1 MSAAPVS
8 PPSRAGGTSAAGTVD
23 AVRADRRHGR
33 SRALRVSI
41 VLAVLVLLVAA
52 VSLTLGAVAVSPA
65 DVLAAL
71 VGRADRLTSFVILEL
86 RLPRLVAGAL
96 VGACLGLSGAL
107 IQSVARNPLASP
119 DIIGIT
125 AAASATG
132 SVALIW
138 FGLTGLALS
147 GIVLAGTLFAA
158 AAIYLLAWRRGV
170 SGYRFVLVGIGIAAF
185 CAGIVSYVLTR
196 ADLSDVQQ
204 ALVWITGSLN
214 SVDPTS
220 LLVLGI
226 GTVLLVP
233 CALLIGR
240 PLGALSLGDDLAAG
254 LGVRPERTRLLVVAV
269 AVALA
274 ALAVAVAGPVSF
286 VAFLAAPIARRLLGR
301 GSLALIP
308 SALLGALI
316 LVVSDIVAQFALPGV
331 VLPVGVV
338 TGIVGAPYLLWLL
351 ARTNRIGRGG

>member
-1 MSAAPVS
+1 MSGRDAAPAVAS
-8 PPSRAGGTSAAGTVD
+8 EAVAQGEVIA
-23 AVRADRRHGR
+23 AVRHDRRTGR
-33 SRALRVSI
+33 SRLARVSAL
-41 VLAVLVLLVAA
+41 LALLLVIVAA
-52 VSLTLGAVAVSPA
+52 VSLTLGAASVAPL

-71 VGRADRLTSFVILEL
+71 AGRADRLTSFVILEL

-132 SVALIW
+132 SVALLW

-147 GIVLAGTLFAA
+147 AVVLGGTLAA
-158 AAIYLLAWRRGV
+158 AALIYVLAWRRGV
-170 SGYRFVLVGIGIAAF
+170 SGYRFVLVGIGVAAF
-185 CAGIVSYVLTR
+185 CGGLVSYVLTR
-196 ADLSDVQQ
+196 ADVRDVQQ

-214 SVDPTS
+214 AVDPAA
-220 LLVLGI
+220 LLVLAV
-226 GTVLLVP
+226 GTAVLVP
-233 CALLIGR
+233 CALVAGR
-240 PLGALSLGDDLAAG
+240 PLGALPLGDDLAAG
-254 LGVRPERTRLLVVAV
+254 LGVRPELTRLAVVAV

-274 ALAVAVAGPVSF
+274 AIAVAVAGPVSF
-286 VAFLAAPIARRLLGR
+286 VAFLAAPIARRLIGR
-301 GSLALIP
+301 GSLALMP

-316 LVVSDIVAQFALPGV
+316 LVVSDIAAQFAIPGV

-351 ARTNRIGRGG
+351 ARTNRVGRGG

>member
-1 MSAAPVS
+1 MSAGRTVKPD
-8 PPSRAGGTSAAGTVD
+8 AAVAADGVV
-23 AVRADRRHGR
+23 ARVRADRRHGQVL
-33 SRALRVSI
+33 ALRVSV
-41 VLAVLVLLVAA
+41 VLALIVVVVAA
-52 VSLTLGAVAVSPA
+52 VSLTLGAAAVAPA

-71 VGRADRLTSFVILEL
+71 VGRADRLTSFVILDL

-132 SVALIW
+132 SIALIW

-147 GIVLAGTLFAA
+147 GIVLAGTLAA
-158 AAIYLLAWRRGV
+158 AALIYVLAWRRGV

-185 CAGIVSYVLTR
+185 CSGIVSYVLTR

-214 SVDPTS
+214 AVDPAALT
-220 LLVLGI
+220 VLGI
-226 GTVLLVP
+226 GTVVLLP
-233 CALLIGR
+233 CALLVGR
-240 PLGALSLGDDLAAG
+240 PLGMLSLGDDLASG
-254 LGVRPERTRLLVVAV
+254 LGVRPERTRLLVVGV

-274 ALAVAVAGPVSF
+274 AIAVAVAGPISF
-286 VAFLAAPIARRLLGR
+286 VAFLAAPIARGLVGR

-316 LVVSDIVAQFALPGV
+316 VVVSDIAAQFALPGV

-338 TGIVGAPYLLWLL
+338 TGIIGAPYLLWLL

>member
-1 MSAAPVS
+1 MSARGALTAS
-8 PPSRAGGTSAAGTVD
+8 PTMTETLATV
-23 AVRADRRHGR
+23 RGDRRRGR
-33 SRALRVSI
+33 SRTLRVS
-41 VLAVLVLLVAA
+41 LVLTLLVVVVSA
-52 VSLTLGAVAVSPA
+52 VSLTLGAASVAPV

-86 RLPRLVAGAL
+86 RLPRLVAGVL
-96 VGACLGLSGAL
+96 VGGCLGVSGAL

-132 SVALIW
+132 SIALIG

-147 GIVLAGTLFAA
+147 GVVLAGTLMAA
-158 AAIYLLAWRRGV
+158 AAIYLLAWRNGV

-185 CAGIVSYVLTR
+185 CGGLVSYVLTR
-196 ADLSDVQQ
+196 ADITDVQQ

-214 SVDPTS
+214 TIDPTA
-220 LLVLGI
+220 LLVLGV
-226 GTVLLVP
+226 GTAVLVP
-233 CALLIGR
+233 CALAVGR
-240 PLGALSLGDDLAAG
+240 PLSALSLGDDLASG
-254 LGVRPERTRLLVVAV
+254 LGVRPERTRLAVVAV

-274 ALAVAVAGPVSF
+274 AIAVAVAGPVSF
-286 VAFLAAPIARRLLGR
+286 VAFLAAPIARRIVGR
-301 GSLALIP
+301 GSLALVP

-316 LVVSDIVAQFALPGV
+316 LVVSDIATQFAIPGV

-351 ARTNRIGRGG
+351 ARTNSVGRGG

>member
-1 MSAAPVS
+1 MTATSPQHAVVAAVL
-8 PPSRAGGTSAAGTVD
+8 R
-23 AVRADRRHGR
+23 DRRHGR
-33 SRALRVSI
+33 RRALRVSL
-41 VLAVLVLLVAA
+41 VLAAVLIVVGA
-52 VSLTLGAVAVSPA
+52 VSLTLGAAGVAPA

-96 VGACLGLSGAL
+96 VGACLGMSGAL
-107 IQSVARNPLASP
+107 IQSMARNPLASP

-132 SVALIW
+132 SIALVW

-147 GIVLAGTLFAA
+147 GIVLAGTLVAA
-158 AAIYLLAWRRGV
+158 ALIYVLAWRRGV
-170 SGYRFVLVGIGIAAF
+170 SGYRFVLIGIGIAAF
-185 CAGIVSYVLTR
+185 CGGIVSYVLTR
-196 ADLSDVQQ
+196 ADLRDVQQ
-204 ALVWITGSLN
+204 ALVWLTGSLN
-214 SVDPTS
+214 SVDPAA
-220 LLVLGI
+220 LAVLAV
-226 GTVLLVP
+226 GTVVLLP
-233 CALLIGR
+233 CALVVGR
-240 PLGALSLGDDLAAG
+240 PLGALTLGDDLAAG

-274 ALAVAVAGPVSF
+274 AIAVAVAGPVSF

-301 GSLALIP
+301 GSLALVP

-316 LVVSDIVAQFALPGV
+316 VVVSDNAAQFAIPGV
-331 VLPVGVV
+331 SLPVGVV

>member
-1 MSAAPVS
+1 MSATS
-8 PPSRAGGTSAAGTVD
+8 GTSAASTTIA
-23 AVRADRRHGR
+23 AVRADRRRGR
-33 SRALRVSI
+33 SREVRSSV
-41 VLAVLVLLVAA
+41 VLGLLVLVVSA
-52 VSLTLGAVAVSPA
+52 VSLTLGAASVAPA

-71 VGRADRLTSFVILEL
+71 VGRADRLTSFVILDL
-86 RLPRLVAGAL
+86 RLPRLLAGAL
-96 VGACLGLSGAL
+96 VGGCLGLSGAL

-119 DIIGIT
+119 DIIGLT

-147 GIVLAGTLFAA
+147 GIVLAGTLAA
-158 AAIYLLAWRRGV
+158 AALIYVLAWRNGV
-170 SGYRFVLVGIGIAAF
+170 SGYRFVLIGIGIAAF
-185 CAGIVSYVLTR
+185 CGGLVSYVLTR
-196 ADLSDVQQ
+196 ADISNVQQ
-204 ALVWITGSLN
+204 ALVWLTGSLN

-220 LLVLGI
+220 L
-226 GTVLLVP
+226 TVLAVGTIVLVP
-233 CALLIGR
+233 CALLVGR

-254 LGVRPERTRLLVVAV
+254 IGVRPERTRLAVVGV

-274 ALAVAVAGPVSF
+274 AIAVAVAGPVSF
-286 VAFLAAPIARRLLGR
+286 VAFLAAPIARRLVGR

-308 SALLGALI
+308 STLLGALI
-316 LVVSDIVAQFALPGV
+316 LVVSDIAAQFAIPGV

-351 ARTNRIGRGG
+351 ARTNRVGRGG

>member
-1 MSAAPVS
+1 MTAA
-8 PPSRAGGTSAAGTVD
+8 AAQEA
-23 AVRADRRHGR
+23 AVASVLRDRRR
-33 SRALRVSI
+33 SRRRALLVSL
-41 VLAVLVLLVAA
+41 VLAALLVVVAA
-52 VSLTLGAVAVSPA
+52 ISLTLGAAGVAPA

-96 VGACLGLSGAL
+96 VGACLGMSGAL
-107 IQSVARNPLASP
+107 IQSMARNPLASP

-132 SVALIW
+132 SIALIW
-138 FGLTGLALS
+138 FGLTGIALS
-147 GIVLAGTLFAA
+147 GIVLAGTLAA
-158 AAIYLLAWRRGV
+158 AALIYVLAWRRGV
-170 SGYRFVLVGIGIAAF
+170 SGYRFVLIGIGIAAF
-185 CAGIVSYVLTR
+185 CGGIVSYVLTR
-196 ADLSDVQQ
+196 ADIRDVQQ
-204 ALVWITGSLN
+204 ALVWLTGSLN
-214 SVDPTS
+214 TVDPAA
-220 LLVLGI
+220 LAVLAV
-226 GTVLLVP
+226 GTVVLLP
-233 CALLIGR
+233 CALAVGR

-274 ALAVAVAGPVSF
+274 AIAVAVAGPVSF
-286 VAFLAAPIARRLLGR
+286 VAFLAAPIARALLGR
-301 GSLALIP
+301 GSPALVP

-316 LVVSDIVAQFALPGV
+316 LVVSDIAAQFAIPGV
-331 VLPVGVV
+331 SLPVGVV

>member
-1 MSAAPVS
+1 MSVLA
-8 PPSRAGGTSAAGTVD
+8 
-23 AVRADRRHGR
+23 AVRGDRRRGR
-33 SRALRVSI
+33 ARAVRVSV
-41 VLAVLVLLVAA
+41 VLAVLVVIVAA
-52 VSLTLGAVAVSPA
+52 VSLTLGAASVAPG

-132 SVALIW
+132 SIALIW

-147 GIVLAGTLFAA
+147 GIVLAGTLVAA
-158 AAIYLLAWRRGV
+158 ALIYVLAWRNGV

-185 CAGIVSYVLTR
+185 CGGVVSYVLTR
-196 ADLSDVQQ
+196 ADITDVQQ

-214 SVDPTS
+214 TVDPS
-220 LLVLGI
+220 ALLV
-226 GTVLLVP
+226 
-233 CALLIGR
+233 
-240 PLGALSLGDDLAAG
+240 LAAG
-254 LGVRPERTRLLVVAV
+254 LGVRPERTRLVVVAV

-274 ALAVAVAGPVSF
+274 AIAVAVAGPVSF

-301 GSLALIP
+301 GSLALVP

-316 LVVSDIVAQFALPGV
+316 LVVSDIAAQFAIPGV

-351 ARTNRIGRGG
+351 ARTNSVGRGG

>member
-1 MSAAPVS
+1 MTAA
-8 PPSRAGGTSAAGTVD
+8 AAQEAAVASVLRDRRRGRRR
-23 AVRADRRHGR
+23 AVR
-33 SRALRVSI
+33 VSL
-41 VLAVLVLLVAA
+41 VLAALLVVVAA
-52 VSLTLGAVAVSPA
+52 VSLTLGAAGVAPA

-96 VGACLGLSGAL
+96 VGACLGMSGAL
-107 IQSVARNPLASP
+107 IQSMARNPLASP

-132 SVALIW
+132 SIALIW
-138 FGLTGLALS
+138 FGLTGIALS
-147 GIVLAGTLFAA
+147 GIVLAGTLAA
-158 AAIYLLAWRRGV
+158 AALIYVLAWRRGV
-170 SGYRFVLVGIGIAAF
+170 SGYRFVLIGIGIAAF
-185 CAGIVSYVLTR
+185 CGGIVSYVLTR
-196 ADLSDVQQ
+196 ADIRDVQQ
-204 ALVWITGSLN
+204 ALVWLTGSLN
-214 SVDPTS
+214 TVDPAA
-220 LLVLGI
+220 LAVLAV
-226 GTVLLVP
+226 GTVVLLP
-233 CALLIGR
+233 CAVAVGR

-274 ALAVAVAGPVSF
+274 AIAVAVAGPVSF
-286 VAFLAAPIARRLLGR
+286 VAFLAAPIARALLGR
-301 GSLALIP
+301 GSPALVP

-316 LVVSDIVAQFALPGV
+316 LVVSDIAAQFAIPGV
-331 VLPVGVV
+331 SLPVGVV

>member
-1 MSAAPVS
+1 MTAQEASTRASATIGAIRS
-8 PPSRAGGTSAAGTVD
+8 
-23 AVRADRRHGR
+23 DRRRGR
-33 SRALRVSI
+33 SRALRVS
-41 VLAVLVLLVAA
+41 VVAAVLLLVVGA
-52 VSLTLGAVAVSPA
+52 VSLTLGAASVAPA

-71 VGRADRLTSFVILEL
+71 IGRADRLTSFVIVEL

-132 SVALIW
+132 SIALVW

-147 GIVLAGTLFAA
+147 GIVLAGTLVAA
-158 AAIYLLAWRRGV
+158 ALIYVLAWRNGV

-185 CAGIVSYVLTR
+185 CGGIVSYVLTR
-196 ADLSDVQQ
+196 ADVSNVQQ

-214 SVDPTS
+214 SIDPSALT
-220 LLVLGI
+220 VLAV
-226 GTVLLVP
+226 GTVILVP
-233 CALLIGR
+233 CALVAGR
-240 PLGALSLGDDLAAG
+240 PLGALSLGDDLASG
-254 LGVRPERTRLLVVAV
+254 LGVRPERTRLTVVAV

-274 ALAVAVAGPVSF
+274 AIAVAVAGPVSF
-286 VAFLAAPIARRLLGR
+286 VAFLAAPIARRLVGR
-301 GSLALIP
+301 GSLALVP

-316 LVVSDIVAQFALPGV
+316 LVVSDIVAQFAIPGV

-351 ARTNRIGRGG
+351 ARTNRVGRGG

>member
-1 MSAAPVS
+1 MTARETSTGM
-8 PPSRAGGTSAAGTVD
+8 PSTTIGAIRS
-23 AVRADRRHGR
+23 DRRHSR
-33 SRALRVSI
+33 SRALRVS
-41 VLAVLVLLVAA
+41 VVVALLLLLVGAF
-52 VSLTLGAVAVSPA
+52 SLTLGAASVAPA

-71 VGRADRLTSFVILEL
+71 VGRADRLTSFVIVEL

-132 SVALIW
+132 SIALVW

-147 GIVLAGTLFAA
+147 GIVLAGTLVAA
-158 AAIYLLAWRRGV
+158 ALIYLLAWRNGV
-170 SGYRFVLVGIGIAAF
+170 SGYRFVLIGIGIAAF
-185 CAGIVSYVLTR
+185 CGGIVSYVLTR
-196 ADLSDVQQ
+196 ADVSNVQQ

-214 SVDPTS
+214 SVDPS
-220 LLVLGI
+220 ALAVLAV
-226 GTVLLVP
+226 GTVVLVP
-233 CALLIGR
+233 CALLVGR
-240 PLGALSLGDDLAAG
+240 PLGALSLGDDLASG
-254 LGVRPERTRLLVVAV
+254 LGVRPERTRLAVVGV

-274 ALAVAVAGPVSF
+274 AIAVAVAGPVSF
-286 VAFLAAPIARRLLGR
+286 VAFLAAPIARRLVGR
-301 GSLALIP
+301 GSLALVP
-308 SALLGALI
+308 STLLGALI
-316 LVVSDIVAQFALPGV
+316 LVVSDIVAQFAIPGV

-351 ARTNRIGRGG
+351 ARTNRVGRGG

>member
-1 MSAAPVS
+1 MTAQETAARSTS
-8 PPSRAGGTSAAGTVD
+8 PIAAI
-23 AVRADRRHGR
+23 RADRRRGR
-33 SRALRVSI
+33 SRALRVS
-41 VLAVLVLLVAA
+41 VVAALLLLVVAA
-52 VSLTLGAVAVSPA
+52 ISLTLGAASVAPA

-71 VGRADRLTSFVILEL
+71 VGRADRLTTFVIVEL
-86 RLPRLVAGAL
+86 RLPRLAAGAL

-132 SVALIW
+132 SVALVW

-147 GIVLAGTLFAA
+147 GIVLAGTLVAA
-158 AAIYLLAWRRGV
+158 AVIYLLAWRNGV

-185 CAGIVSYVLTR
+185 CGGLVSYVLTR
-196 ADLSDVQQ
+196 ADVSNVQQ

-214 SVDPTS
+214 AVDPS
-220 LLVLGI
+220 ALAVLAV
-226 GTVLLVP
+226 GTVVLLP
-233 CALLIGR
+233 CALLVGR
-240 PLGALSLGDDLAAG
+240 PLGALSLGDDLASG
-254 LGVRPERTRLLVVAV
+254 LGVRPERTRLAVVGV

-274 ALAVAVAGPVSF
+274 AIAVAVAGPVSF
-286 VAFLAAPIARRLLGR
+286 VAFLAAPIARRLVGR
-301 GSLALIP
+301 GSLALVP

-316 LVVSDIVAQFALPGV
+316 LVVSDIVAQFAIPGV

-351 ARTNRIGRGG
+351 ARTNRVGRGG